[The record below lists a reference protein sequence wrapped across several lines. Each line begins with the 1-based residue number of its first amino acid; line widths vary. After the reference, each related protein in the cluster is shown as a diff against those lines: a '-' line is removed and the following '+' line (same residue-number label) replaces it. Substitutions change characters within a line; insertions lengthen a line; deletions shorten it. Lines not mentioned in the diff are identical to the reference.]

1 MPKLLFIVSQKGQD
15 LSWNRPKSYLCTI
28 LLASAIYF
36 QCFAWHLSSSSTIWH
51 WLKFSSV
58 PQSNFHS
65 GYKSE
70 CLLPHCFSSFV
81 SLVQIIE
88 TLCSI
93 KQKLPEKDLPYT
105 YFFLQALY
113 VIFFWFLAR
122 FVTVDQENTS
132 NLTSSLSCVCCS
144 FIHKTNTVE
153 FKSAT
158 FPNAGSR
165 HLLDDS
171 VLESHT
177 PTRGQAESSTL
188 SSGISLGITHKHR
201 HIKLLDHRLDRSF
214 FLSIY
219 VMILWF
225 QEAVKD
231 RSSVRRCLGL
241 HLRGESSKTFP
252 LAKPCQGQ
260 FHVHIHDHM
269 LEYVWTQHVIMEH
282 AGI

>member
-93 KQKLPEKDLPYT
+93 KQKLPEKGLPYT
-105 YFFLQALY
+105 YFF
-113 VIFFWFLAR
+113 F
-122 FVTVDQENTS
+122 
-132 NLTSSLSCVCCS
+132 TSSICDILLVSCQICNCWSRKHFKLDFIS
-144 FIHKTNTVE
+144 FMC
-153 FKSAT
+153 
-158 FPNAGSR
+158 
-165 HLLDDS
+165 
-171 VLESHT
+171 VLQFYPQNEH
-177 PTRGQAESSTL
+177 
-188 SSGISLGITHKHR
+188 SG
-201 HIKLLDHRLDRSF
+201 
-214 FLSIY
+214 
-219 VMILWF
+219 V
-225 QEAVKD
+225 
-231 RSSVRRCLGL
+231 
-241 HLRGESSKTFP
+241 
-252 LAKPCQGQ
+252 
-260 FHVHIHDHM
+260 
-269 LEYVWTQHVIMEH
+269 
-282 AGI
+282 